1 MLKNKSIYKPQD
13 YTSVTLNELILI
25 YRNYFN
31 EENEYMQSKFTR
43 KTMEKILKQEKGFM
57 DKLMFL
63 IDSRPTFK
71 AYLGS
76 IVGYDDENEVEVP
89 RETIKV

>member
-1 MLKNKSIYKPQD
+1 MSIYKP
-13 YTSVTLNELILI
+13 TINELLLV

-63 IDSRPTFK
+63 IDSRPNFK

-76 IVGYDDENEVEVP
+76 IIDYDIDCEDEVEVA